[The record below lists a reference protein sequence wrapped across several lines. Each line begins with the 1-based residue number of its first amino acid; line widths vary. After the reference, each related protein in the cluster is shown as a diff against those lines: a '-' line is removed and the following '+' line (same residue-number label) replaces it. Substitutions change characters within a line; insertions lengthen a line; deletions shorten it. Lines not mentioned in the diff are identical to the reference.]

1 MRRALSVALLV
12 AVVGGCAGDPED
24 GVGTTG
30 GEPSMVT
37 TAIPETTGPVLVT
50 DPPVSTPDTS
60 VAPGTEPPTTGTAIG
75 DLELALEPFSEGFT
89 QPVLLVQPTGDGRR
103 FVVDQDGVVW
113 AVDGEEPTI
122 FLDIRDRVLFQ
133 GEQGLL
139 GLAFPPDHAATGR
152 FYVNY
157 TGRSGQT
164 LVSEFS
170 AAGGVPA
177 DPSGERI
184 VLEIFQPAANHNG
197 GMIDFGPDGYLW
209 IGMGDGGAGDDRF
222 GHGQNESTLLGTMLR
237 IDPAAD
243 GDAAYTVPDD
253 NPGFAAPEVWAIG
266 LRNPWRWSF
275 DGDDLWI
282 ADVGQGAWEEI
293 NQVSATGGGGA
304 NFGWPLFEG
313 DECYLSDCDDAG
325 LTFPVHVYSH
335 GDGCSI
341 TGGYVYR
348 GDTIP
353 ALGGHYFFGDYCGG
367 WVRSIAPGGAVT
379 EWLPPGSVSGLSG
392 FGVDA
397 AGDLYVTSTDGPVYR
412 LVESG

>member
-1 MRRALSVALLV
+1 M
-12 AVVGGCAGDPED
+12 D
-24 GVGTTG
+24 TTG
-30 GEPSMVT
+30 GEPSIVT
-37 TAIPETTGPVLVT
+37 TVVTDTTGPVLVT
-50 DPPVSTPDTS
+50 DPPVPTTATS
-60 VAPGTEPPTTGTAIG
+60 VAPQTEPPTTEPGTAIG

-89 QPVLLVQPTGDGRR
+89 QPVLVVQPTGDERR
-103 FVVDQDGVVW
+103 FVVDQDGLVW
-113 AVDGEEPTI
+113 AVDGDEPAVY
-122 FLDIRDRVLFQ
+122 LDIRDRVRFQ

-139 GLAFPPDHAATGR
+139 GLAFPPDHADTGL

-157 TGRSGQT
+157 TAGSGAT
-164 LVSEFS
+164 RVSEFTTGD
-170 AAGGVPA
+170 GGDPA
-177 DPSGERI
+177 DPGGERI
-184 VLEIFQPAANHNG
+184 VLEIPQPAGNHNG

-209 IGMGDGGAGDDRF
+209 IGMGDGGGSDDQF
-222 GHGQNESTLLGTMLR
+222 GNGQDESTLLGTMLR

-253 NPGFAAPEVWAIG
+253 NPGFAASEVWAIG

-282 ADVGQGAWEEI
+282 ADVGQGDQEEI
-293 NQVSATGGGGA
+293 NKVSVTGGGGA

-313 DECYLSDCDDAG
+313 DQCYLSDCDDAG
-325 LTFPVHVYSH
+325 LTFPVHAYTH

-348 GDTIP
+348 GDAVP
-353 ALGGHYFFGDYCGG
+353 ALDGHYFFGDYCGG
-367 WVRSIAPGGAVT
+367 WVRSIAPDGAVT

-392 FGVDA
+392 FGFDA